1 MAKDISIRLHVSEIV
16 YEVRNKTWLAGR
28 SALNGN
34 NHEHVAHMQASDDEE
49 DENQITRSIINA
61 MSVLKTAVGEYV
73 LPDSQDQSA
82 NILDKHAAYDFV
94 LKMPNNYNE
103 SLRATLSAAM
113 HQYVVAICV
122 RDWYMLTNKEDAQTY
137 DNMATSQLG
146 IIKEALTRRVR
157 PTYTAP

>member
-1 MAKDISIRLHVSEIV
+1 MAKDITIRLHVSEIV

-28 SALNGN
+28 STLNGN

-49 DENQITRSIINA
+49 DENQMTRSIINA

-82 NILDKHAAYDFV
+82 NVLDKHATYDFV

-103 SLRATLSAAM
+103 SLRETLSAAM
-113 HQYVVAICV
+113 HQYAVNICV
-122 RDWYMLTNKEDAQTY
+122 RDWYMLTNKEDAQAY

>member
-34 NHEHVAHMQASDDEE
+34 NHEQVAHMQASDDEE
-49 DENQITRSIINA
+49 DENQMTRSIINA

-82 NILDKHAAYDFV
+82 NVLDKHATYDFV

-103 SLRATLSAAM
+103 SLRETLSAAM
-113 HQYVVAICV
+113 HQYVVDICV
-122 RDWYMLTNKEDAQTY
+122 RDWYMLTNKEDAQAY